1 MSKINFLDLEENNLF
16 DTTKKF
22 KKTNVLL
29 NSTIDINDFNNENT
43 LINNSKINQLYTHL
57 LNSLNYQ
64 SQTNTFP
71 STLPEEINIKF
82 TQLTL
87 WEKLNPFK
95 SKEVAQAN
103 IANNTI
109 YMSTEFLS
117 TPKDPFLKEFSE
129 KFQDKQSLIDAIFYH
144 EFAHIISTN
153 HFPQISNLHNQL
165 KTVYPE
171 INNNNF
177 QNVPLYQIIRNVEE
191 IFSDAYASLLHKEK
205 HHAFDIYHYISSRN
219 STNSGKSKNY
229 DFNINSLGKSFN
241 EVDKINLKTETIDN
255 ICQKLYNI
263 SISSSLEVLEKTISN
278 NLEFKTNLSKN
289 LILLTQNQNN
299 PINSIESLLKQDD
312 DNKLIL
318 PNKDSIKNRMMSI
331 RNHSINQNNDNK
343 KLTL

>member
-1 MSKINFLDLEENNLF
+1 MSKINFLDIGE
-16 DTTKKF
+16 
-22 KKTNVLL
+22 
-29 NSTIDINDFNNENT
+29 DFNTTRTIKNVATPMEEIDYSEKIQNNQENKKSKT
-43 LINNSKINQLYTHL
+43 LHSYL

-64 SQTNTFP
+64 SQTNAFP

-82 TQLTL
+82 TQLNL

-165 KTVYPE
+165 KTFYPE
-171 INNNNF
+171 INNSNF

-191 IFSDAYASLLHKEK
+191 NFSDAYASLLHKEK

-219 STNSGKSKNY
+219 STNSGKSK
-229 DFNINSLGKSFN
+229 IMIL
-241 EVDKINLKTETIDN
+241 
-255 ICQKLYNI
+255 I
-263 SISSSLEVLEKTISN
+263 SIL
-278 NLEFKTNLSKN
+278 
-289 LILLTQNQNN
+289 
-299 PINSIESLLKQDD
+299 
-312 DNKLIL
+312 
-318 PNKDSIKNRMMSI
+318 
-331 RNHSINQNNDNK
+331 
-343 KLTL
+343 